1 MGLGGPGVDGLG
13 DVIRGRMDW
22 RPGVG
27 CESGED
33 GLRDCDPREDRLEMR
48 TAGENFRIKKYEIKL
63 WPTTTK

>member
-1 MGLGGPGVDGLG
+1 
-13 DVIRGRMDW
+13 MDW